1 MGSDVG
7 PLTGPLV
14 GTDEVLVERRGRLG
28 HLVLNR
34 PRAINALTLGMVQT
48 IAATLDAWEDDDSVS
63 TVLIT
68 GAGERG
74 LCAGGDIVAIYTDAL
89 LTDSQG
95 GGDGSAR
102 FWADEY
108 SLNAHIARFSKPYV
122 AFMDGVVLGGGV
134 GISAHGS
141 VRIVT
146 ERTRLG
152 MPETGIGFVPDVG
165 GTFLLSRAPGEL
177 GTHLGLTA
185 GAVTGADAIALGL
198 ADHFVSSEKLAE
210 FAVALETRHAAET
223 VAAFASRP
231 PASALLAK
239 RQWIDE
245 CYASDDA
252 TEIVGRLAASPVEAA
267 RAAASEI
274 LTKSPTAVSVT
285 LESLRRARALG
296 TLEEVLDQEFR
307 VSLRFVQGTELV
319 EGVRAQVIDK
329 DRTPHWWPS
338 TLGEVTRPDID
349 AYFESLGDRELGLSS
364 TTAAFETAAFETAAV
379 DTAAVDRRTT

>member
-1 MGSDVG
+1 MGQGTS
-7 PLTGPLV
+7 
-14 GTDEVLVERRGRLG
+14 TDEDVLFERRGRLG
-28 HLVLNR
+28 HIVLNR
-34 PRAINALTLGMVQT
+34 PKAINALTHGMVQT
-48 IAATLDAWEDDDSVS
+48 IAATLDGWEHDDSVS

-74 LCAGGDIVAIYTDAL
+74 LCAGGDIVAIYTDAKA
-89 LTDSQG
+89 G
-95 GGDGSAR
+95 GHESAT

-108 SLNAHIARFSKPYV
+108 ALNAHIARYTKPYV
-122 AFMDGVVLGGGV
+122 AVMDGVVLGGGV

-146 ERTRLG
+146 ERSRVG

-185 GAVTGADAIALGL
+185 GTVTGADAIALGL
-198 ADHFVSSEKLAE
+198 ADHFVPSEALADL
-210 FAVALETRHAAET
+210 AIALETRDAAEA
-223 VAAFASRP
+223 VAAVATAP
-231 PASALLAK
+231 PVSAVLEQ
-239 RQWIDE
+239 REWIDA

-252 TEIVGRLAASPVEAA
+252 TEIVERLSASPVEAA
-267 RAAASEI
+267 RAAASAI
-274 LTKSPTAVSVT
+274 LAKSPTAVSVT

-307 VSLRFVQGTELV
+307 VSVRFARGTELV

-329 DRTPHWWPS
+329 DRTPHWSPPA
-338 TLGEVTRPDID
+338 LVDVTRGDIE
-349 AYFESLGDRELGLSS
+349 AYFARLDGSEPPIQELGLSS
-364 TTAAFETAAFETAAV
+364 TTAAA
-379 DTAAVDRRTT
+379 DRRTP

>member
-1 MGSDVG
+1 MDPVIDSSDQNH
-7 PLTGPLV
+7 
-14 GTDEVLVERRGRLG
+14 EVLVERRGRLG
-28 HLVLNR
+28 HMVLNR
-34 PRAINALTLGMVQT
+34 PKAINALTHAMVLT
-48 IAATLDAWEDDDSVS
+48 IAATLDEWEKDDSVS

-74 LCAGGDIVAIYTDAL
+74 LCAGGDIVAIYRDAL
-89 LTDSQG
+89 AGGHDSAQ
-95 GGDGSAR
+95 

-108 SLNAHIARFSKPYV
+108 TVNAHIARYPKPYV

-185 GAVTGADAIALGL
+185 GAMTGADAIALGL
-198 ADHFVSSEKLAE
+198 ADHFVSSDTLTAL
-210 FAVALETRHAAET
+210 AVALETEDAADA
-223 VAAFASRP
+223 VAAVATQP
-231 PASALLAK
+231 PASALVEQ
-239 RQWIDE
+239 RPWIDA

-252 TEIVGRLAASPVEAA
+252 TEILDRLAASPVGAA
-267 RAAASEI
+267 RKAASVI
-274 LTKSPTAVSVT
+274 LTRSPTAVSVT

-296 TLEEVLDQEFR
+296 TLDEVLDQEFR
-307 VSLRFVQGTELV
+307 VSLRLVQGTELV

-329 DRTPHWWPS
+329 DRTPHWSPP
-338 TLGEVTRPDID
+338 TLGGVTRSDIE
-349 AYFESLGDRELGLSS
+349 AYFESLGDRELAVSS
-364 TTAAFETAAFETAAV
+364 RTGER
-379 DTAAVDRRTT
+379 DRRTT

>member
-1 MGSDVG
+1 MHS
-7 PLTGPLV
+7 
-14 GTDEVLVERRGRLG
+14 DEVLVGRRGHLG
-28 HLVLNR
+28 HIVLNR
-34 PRAINALTLGMVQT
+34 PKVINALTHAMVLT
-48 IAATLDAWEDDDSVS
+48 IATTLDEWENDDSVS

-74 LCAGGDIVAIYTDAL
+74 LCAGGDIVAIYTDARA
-89 LTDSQG
+89 
-95 GGDGSAR
+95 GGDNSAK

-108 SLNAHIARFSKPYV
+108 ALNAHIARYSKPYV

-146 ERTRLG
+146 ERTRVG

-185 GAVTGADAIALGL
+185 GAVAGSDAIALGF
-198 ADHFVSSEKLAE
+198 AEYFVPSAALTNL
-210 FAVALETRHAAET
+210 AVALETRSAADA
-223 VAAFASRP
+223 VFAFASAP
-231 PASALLAK
+231 PPSALLDQ
-239 RQWIDE
+239 RHWIDA

-252 TEIVGRLAASPVEAA
+252 TEIVARLVASPVEAA
-267 RAAASEI
+267 QDAASAI
-274 LTKSPTAVSVT
+274 LAKSPTAVSVT

-296 TLEEVLDQEFR
+296 TLEDVLNQEFR
-307 VSLRFVQGTELV
+307 VSVRFAQGTELV

-329 DRTPHWWPS
+329 DRTPHWSPS
-338 TLGEVTRPDID
+338 TLDKVTRPDIE
-349 AYFESLGDRELGLSS
+349 AYFASLGGNELGLHGPASPGLGLHKRGLSS
-364 TTAAFETAAFETAAV
+364 TTGAT
-379 DTAAVDRRTT
+379 DRRPS

>member
-1 MGSDVG
+1 VTAPGV
-7 PLTGPLV
+7 
-14 GTDEVLVERRGRLG
+14 DEVLVERRGRLG

-34 PRAINALTLGMVQT
+34 PKAINALTHEMVRT
-48 IAATLDAWEDDDSVS
+48 IAATLDDWERDDSVS

-74 LCAGGDIVAIYTDAL
+74 LCAGGDIVAIYRDAIE
-89 LTDSQG
+89 
-95 GGDGSAR
+95 GSDNSAE

-108 SLNAHIARFSKPYV
+108 ALNAHIARYSKPYV

-146 ERTRLG
+146 ERTRIG
-152 MPETGIGFVPDVG
+152 MPETAIGFVPDVG

-185 GAVTGADAIALGL
+185 GTVTGADAVALGL
-198 ADHFVSSEKLAE
+198 ADHFVTSEALPGLAL
-210 FAVALETRHAAET
+210 ALETRDAAEA
-223 VAAFASRP
+223 VAEVATRP
-231 PASALLAK
+231 PASALLK
-239 RQWIDE
+239 ERSWIDA

-252 TEIVGRLAASPVEAA
+252 AEIVERLATSPAEAA
-267 RAAASEI
+267 RAAASAI

-307 VSLRFVQGTELV
+307 VSLRLVRGTELV

-329 DRTPHWWPS
+329 DRTPHWSPAA
-338 TLGEVTRPDID
+338 LGDVTRPDIE
-349 AYFESLGDRELGLSS
+349 AYFQSLGDRELGLSS
-364 TTAAFETAAFETAAV
+364 TTAA
-379 DTAAVDRRTT
+379 DRRIP

>member
-1 MGSDVG
+1 MDSE
-7 PLTGPLV
+7 
-14 GTDEVLVERRGRLG
+14 EVLVERRGRLG
-28 HLVLNR
+28 HIVLNR
-34 PRAINALTLGMVQT
+34 PKAINALTHAMVLT
-48 IAATLDAWEDDDSVS
+48 IAATLVEWENDDSVS

-74 LCAGGDIVAIYTDAL
+74 LCAGGDIVAIYR
-89 LTDSQG
+89 DSRE
-95 GGDGSAR
+95 GGDNSAK

-108 SLNAHIARFSKPYV
+108 ALNAHIARYSKPYV

-146 ERTRLG
+146 ERTRVG

-177 GTHLGLTA
+177 GTHLALTA

-198 ADHFVSSEKLAE
+198 ADHFVPSEALADL
-210 FAVALETRHAAET
+210 AVALRTRAAADA
-223 VAAFASRP
+223 VVAFASAP
-231 PASALLAK
+231 PASELLDQ
-239 RQWIDE
+239 RYWIDD

-252 TEIVGRLAASPVEAA
+252 AEIVARLAASPVEAA
-267 RAAASEI
+267 RDAASAI
-274 LTKSPTAVSVT
+274 LAKSPTAVSVT
-285 LESLRRARALG
+285 LESLRRARVLG

-307 VSLRFVQGTELV
+307 VSVRFVRGTELV

-329 DRTPHWWPS
+329 DRTPHWSPP
-338 TLGEVTRPDID
+338 TLDEVTRPDVE
-349 AYFESLGDRELGLSS
+349 AYFASLGGSELGLQDPGFQGPGFQGPGFQERGLSS
-364 TTAAFETAAFETAAV
+364 TTGAS
-379 DTAAVDRRTT
+379 DRRTS